1 MFKIISPR
9 TALLIGGLA
18 ITAGGL
24 AIIPKIQTVKQKLLN
39 TGQEFYQ
46 KSQSGAQA
54 LASLDTETAK
64 NAFGDLSDAAQDL
77 KTKAD
82 SFGFGTVLKL
92 GENLTP
98 RLRALSSAVN
108 DAIALSG
115 NLASLA
121 EKTDLLADRAFPMAM
136 NGEGAALLAHLDEI
150 QKQLANAGALQE
162 RLKSSAAVWGLKYPD
177 HYSTLSAKLY
187 QAQKIIKS
195 AFDYLNSG
203 SPIHIAILFQNPS
216 EIRPAGGFIG
226 SYADIAVER
235 GSVKQIDV
243 RDIYDP
249 DGQLDSNIIPPLPLR
264 SITNVWEARDAN
276 WLFDFPTS
284 AKKVLGFL
292 NQSKIYAEQGT
303 IFTAALA
310 LNVRVIEDVLR
321 VLGPIELPE
330 YKMTLGA
337 DNFLANVQREVESGE
352 DKRNGEPK
360 RILKVVTPI
369 LLGRLANLTSEEK
382 RALAQTFQARI
393 KTKDILAYV
402 EDRALEGY
410 LQSVGIGGEIFAP
423 EKIESDDYLAVVH
436 ANIAGG
442 KTDAF
447 MEESISLQSQMDLRG
462 VVLNQLT
469 VERKHLGQNEKE
481 WWYKSPNK
489 DYFQV
494 LTLPGSRLLQASG
507 HDKKKWVG
515 ASTKKGGLE
524 DPDISAI
531 ERSRKW
537 LPEFGLETFE
547 QFGKNTFG
555 NWLTTH
561 AGEKKIL
568 QFEYENPKLVAVAPD
583 TNYRFVFERQ
593 SGVKTSLRYS
603 VEAPPGYIW
612 RESGQNAFV
621 YESENPEGR
630 IILDLTLDKPKTAL

>member
-1 MFKIISPR
+1 MRKIIWLT
-9 TALLIGGLA
+9 TALSALVLIVTIGGLIKQELIDA
-18 ITAGGL
+18 S
-24 AIIPKIQTVKQKLLN
+24 QTL
-39 TGQEFYQ
+39 YQ
-46 KSQSGAQA
+46 KSQTGAQA

-64 NAFGDLSDAAQDL
+64 NAFGDLSYTAKDL

-82 SFGFGTVLKL
+82 SFGLGTILKL

-98 RLRALSSAVN
+98 RLRALSLAIN

-121 EKTDLLADRAFPMAM
+121 EKTDLLANRAFPMAM
-136 NGEGAALLAHLDEI
+136 NGEGATLLTHLDEL

-162 RLKSSAAVWGLKYPD
+162 RLKSSAAVWGMKYPD
-177 HYSTLSAKLY
+177 HYSALSAKLY

-195 AFDYLNSG
+195 AFDYLNSP
-203 SPIHIAILFQNPS
+203 SPRHIAILFQNPS

-226 SYADIAVER
+226 SYADITVER
-235 GSVKQIDV
+235 GSVKKIDV

-249 DGQLDSNIIPPLPLR
+249 DGQLDSRVIPPLPLR
-264 SITNVWEARDAN
+264 TITNVWEARDAN
-276 WLFDFPTS
+276 WFFDFPAS

-292 NQSKIYAEQGT
+292 NQSKIYTEQGAL
-303 IFTAALA
+303 FTAALA
-310 LNVRVIEDVLR
+310 LNVRVIEDILR

-330 YKMTLGA
+330 YEMALGA

-352 DKRNGEPK
+352 DKKNGEPK
-360 RILKVVTPI
+360 RILKVMTPI
-369 LLGRLANLTSEEK
+369 LLGRLANLAPEEK
-382 RALAQTFQARI
+382 RALAETLGARI
-393 KTKDILAYV
+393 KTKDVLAYV

-410 LQSVGIGGEIFAP
+410 LQSVGLGGEIFAP

-462 VVLNQLT
+462 VVLNRLT

-494 LTLPGSRLLQASG
+494 LTLPGSRLLGASG
-507 HDKKKWVG
+507 HDKKKW
-515 ASTKKGGLE
+515 AAIPKNKNNSE
-524 DPDISAI
+524 DPDILAI
-531 ERSRKW
+531 EKSRKW
-537 LPEFGLETFE
+537 LPEFSLETFE
-547 QFGKNTFG
+547 QFAKNTFS
-555 NWLTTH
+555 NWLTTK

-568 QFEYENPKLVAVAPD
+568 QFEYENPKPVAVAPGA
-583 TNYRFVFERQ
+583 NYRFVFERQ
-593 SGVKTSLRYS
+593 SGVKTGLRYS

-612 RESGQNAFV
+612 RESGQNAFI
-621 YESENPEGR
+621 YENQNPEGR
-630 IILDLTLDKPKTAL
+630 IILDLTLDKSI